1 MKRSTRR
8 TSPEVDP
15 EARAAEA
22 IPARARAKAEIEAKR
37 RTRGTMMTIIRKKT
51 MRTQQR
57 RLERTIKP
65 RRKIM
70 NNLKA
75 YKPKN

>member
-37 RTRGTMMTIIRKKT
+37 RTRGTMMTIIRKK
-51 MRTQQR
+51 
-57 RLERTIKP
+57 
-65 RRKIM
+65 
-70 NNLKA
+70 NNENATKEAGENDKA
-75 YKPKN
+75 EKKDNE